1 MNKLDVAL
9 KLLRL
14 LNERKT
20 LDSRIVADEL
30 NVSLRT
36 AQRYLLD
43 LSGLPCVI
51 ADEKEHT
58 YGLASDYSVKDAL
71 LTVYRSEIPPA
82 FQGGGDVDKAIC
94 GICRTGRHGF
104 PEIPCFSRD
113 GIPRDNRQKINQL
126 VSLIRRKLK
135 EKMRGLP

>member
-20 LDSRIVADEL
+20 LDSRVVADEL
-30 NVSLRT
+30 CVSLRT

-43 LSGLPCVI
+43 LSSLPCVI
-51 ADEKEHT
+51 TDEKEHT

-71 LTVYRSEIPPA
+71 LKVHQPENLRPE
-82 FQGGGDVDKAIC
+82 FQGVFKGMCAIC
-94 GICRTGRHGF
+94 PTVRNNS
-104 PEIPCFSRD
+104 PELPCLSRN
-113 GIPRDNRQKINQL
+113 GVPRDNRQKINQL

-135 EKMRGLP
+135 EKKRGLP